1 MSIAKIS
8 ALNFPNCVQVSSKPG
23 LSSDISQSKSK
34 LGAEAEKTTVKKKK
48 KDEEAE
54 RAMDDVQPLDPIS
67 NVSPN

>member
-34 LGAEAEKTTVKKKK
+34 QGAEAEKTTVKKKK
-48 KDEEAE
+48 KDEKAE
-54 RAMDDVQPLDPIS
+54 RAMDDVQPLDSIS
-67 NVSPN
+67 NVSPS

>member
-1 MSIAKIS
+1 MS

-54 RAMDDVQPLDPIS
+54 RAMDDVQPLDSIS

>member
-1 MSIAKIS
+1 MSIAKMS

-48 KDEEAE
+48 KDEEVE
-54 RAMDDVQPLDPIS
+54 RAMDDVQPLDSIS
-67 NVSPN
+67 NVSPS

>member
-48 KDEEAE
+48 KDEEVE
-54 RAMDDVQPLDPIS
+54 RAMDDVQPLDSIS

>member
-8 ALNFPNCVQVSSKPG
+8 ALYFPNCVQVSSKPG

-48 KDEEAE
+48 KDEEVE
-54 RAMDDVQPLDPIS
+54 RAMDDVQPIDSIS
-67 NVSPN
+67 NVSPS

>member
-54 RAMDDVQPLDPIS
+54 RAMDDVQPLDSIS

>member
-48 KDEEAE
+48 KDEEVE
-54 RAMDDVQPLDPIS
+54 RAMDDVQPIDSIS
-67 NVSPN
+67 NVSPS

>member
-1 MSIAKIS
+1 MSIAKMS

-54 RAMDDVQPLDPIS
+54 RAMHT
-67 NVSPN
+67 

>member
-54 RAMDDVQPLDPIS
+54 RAMDDVQPLDSIS
-67 NVSPN
+67 NVSPS